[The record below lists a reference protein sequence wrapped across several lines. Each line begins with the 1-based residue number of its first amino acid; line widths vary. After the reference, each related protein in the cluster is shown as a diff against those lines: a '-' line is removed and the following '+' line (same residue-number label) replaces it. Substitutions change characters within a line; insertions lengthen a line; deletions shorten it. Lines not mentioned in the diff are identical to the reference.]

1 MTQTIVSVVVFLAL
15 LAIVPLAIRW
25 FQKRSLSATSSSS
38 SVSKIVSALAVGPQ
52 QRVVTVEVGPQGS
65 RTQLVL
71 GVTTHSVTCLHSF
84 ALDESPDPMP
94 SNLTNPSI

>member
-1 MTQTIVSVVVFLAL
+1 MTQTIVSVVVFRAL

-25 FQKRSLSATSSSS
+25 FQRRALSTTSSSS

-71 GVTTHSVTCLHSF
+71 GVTAHSVTCLHTF
-84 ALDESPDPMP
+84 ALDESPEAMP
-94 SNLTNPSI
+94 AKLINPVI

>member
-15 LAIVPLAIRW
+15 LAFVPLAIRW
-25 FQKRSLSATSSSS
+25 FQKRTFSATSSSTP
-38 SVSKIVSALAVGPQ
+38 VAKIVSALAVGPQ

-71 GVTTHSVTCLHSF
+71 GVTAHSVTCLHSF
-84 ALDESPDPMP
+84 ALDESPDAMP
-94 SNLTNPSI
+94 GNLTSPII

>member
-15 LAIVPLAIRW
+15 LATVPLAIRW
-25 FQKRSLSATSSSS
+25 FQKRALSATSSPT

-71 GVTTHSVTCLHSF
+71 GVTAHSVTCLHSF
-84 ALDESPDPMP
+84 ALDEPPDAMP
-94 SNLTNPSI
+94 SNLTNPII